1 MRARLRRPKRG
12 WVTAYIHLKPGSS
25 AGNHTRVRLEFT
37 QRNGYQPATVEI
49 DQAAAYRLSNELV
62 DYFESH
68 QTKETT

>member
-37 QRNGYQPATVEI
+37 QRDGFQPATVEL
-49 DQAAAYRLSNELV
+49 DQAAAFALSNELT
-62 DYFESH
+62 DYFESLRPR
-68 QTKETT
+68 QVT